1 MHTACCNAASTYEVW
16 LYTVEWPMA
25 TMVWSTA
32 HGNSQKWPA
41 LGIDCHSLRCG
52 EWHLAL
58 LLHPAC
64 NTLPQFELNTFLYTL
79 PARQLVSSCLGY
91 QIHRDTVLRCR
102 TCQMHHLTYQAPSRG
117 LRMDVWGSTGITCM
131 SSNRKQGNSLLLLW
145 LVTMVMLIIAMLSV
159 TTWLPDLGLQVL
171 GSSLTA
177 LWLDVQVL
185 DSTCWYLAA
194 VLAVL
199 CQSIASMNKPGSAG
213 TVTWNSCLQLL
224 QQLNSPGTVWGG
236 VVEGAVHSVRHS
248 WETKSSLVGLI
259 AWLGPL
265 LWPLRSKLSLLSPYS
280 KGIGVNSTYWWK
292 DYRRIWKHL

>member
-1 MHTACCNAASTYEVW
+1 
-16 LYTVEWPMA
+16 
-25 TMVWSTA
+25 
-32 HGNSQKWPA
+32 
-41 LGIDCHSLRCG
+41 
-52 EWHLAL
+52 
-58 LLHPAC
+58 
-64 NTLPQFELNTFLYTL
+64 
-79 PARQLVSSCLGY
+79 
-91 QIHRDTVLRCR
+91 
-102 TCQMHHLTYQAPSRG
+102 
-117 LRMDVWGSTGITCM
+117 
-131 SSNRKQGNSLLLLW
+131 
-145 LVTMVMLIIAMLSV
+145 MVMLIIAMLSV
-159 TTWLPDLGLQVL
+159 TTWLSDLGLQVL
-171 GSSLTA
+171 DSSPTA

-224 QQLNSPGTVWGG
+224 QQLNSPGTVWDG

-248 WETKSSLVGLI
+248 WETKSNLVGLI